1 MTYRRPTSAIWTAV
15 IWFSVSVPV
24 LSELIAEVEP
34 SVSVDCNR
42 FMIAPTRAS
51 ACVPEAR
58 IAVTTAGRFSGMAP
72 TAKATAAVK
81 TTVNLSPRT
90 RFKTIDTTKAIPAI
104 HRICRVSLS
113 SWRVSGVLA
122 ACSACSIPEMWP
134 TSVAIPVAVTTNSP
148 EPRVTLVFMYTMSA
162 RSPSGVPVTSTGS
175 VPLATGRLS
184 PVSADSA
191 TSSVAARSSRPSA
204 GTTSPA
210 SIETMSP
217 GTSCSA
223 AISRSWLSRMTLALR
238 IIIFCRAVTAAAAFP
253 SCCRPRTALKSVS
266 RIRTMPVSHSCRPRL
281 TRPAPSRTSC
291 IRSAYWRTNARHRGS
306 VLPASNALSPNRS
319 ARAAASAE
327 VRPCCPS
334 TCSACSTWSVRS
346 VCQIGPSSPG
356 ASADTGAPVGTVT
369 CPPRASA
376 VSRHGAGRGHMT
388 ALGQVDGD
396 AEEQRAGGQEV
407 RGPVDPEAV
416 TGVAGVDDEQ
426 DREHQGQ
433 HGNDHVP
440 DKARR
445 VHGLVIYPPPL
456 QLRERGEAVGDGGGD
471 AGHQDQGGE
480 HGRAARA
487 DVVDGHRDR
496 GERGGG
502 DDAEGGDLALVHT
515 LEPFREQAVLG
526 GGQRH
531 LGADHGPA
539 GQRAEPGDDHR
550 QGHHVAGP
558 GAAEDGVGHVGERRP
573 RLG

>member
-34 SVSVDCNR
+34 SVSVDCSR

-58 IAVTTAGRFSGMAP
+58 IAITTAGRFSGMAP

-113 SWRVSGVLA
+113 SWRVSGVFA
-122 ACSACSIPEMWP
+122 ACSACNIPELWP
-134 TSVAIPVAVTTNSP
+134 TSVAIPVAVTTSSP

-266 RIRTMPVSHSCRPRL
+266 R
-281 TRPAPSRTSC
+281 TSC

-306 VLPASNALSPNRS
+306 ALPASNVLSPIRS
-319 ARAAASAE
+319 VRAAASAE

-346 VCQIGPSSPG
+346 VCQTGPSSPG
-356 ASADTGAPVGTVT
+356 ASADTGAPAGTVT

-376 VSRHGAGRGHMT
+376 VSRHGAGRGHSA

-396 AEEQRAGGQEV
+396 AEEQSAGGQEV

-433 HGNDHVP
+433 HGDDHVP
-440 DKARR
+440 DKARC
-445 VHGLVIYPPPL
+445 VHGPVIHQAPL
-456 QLRERGEAVGDGGGD
+456 QLGERGKAVGDGGGD
-471 AGHQDQGGE
+471 AGHQHQGGE
-480 HGRAARA
+480 HGGAGGAQ
-487 DVVDGHRDR
+487 VVDEHRDR
-496 GERGGG
+496 GQHGGG
-502 DDAEGGDLALVHT
+502 DDAERGNLLGGHA
-515 LEPFREQAVLG
+515 LEPFREQAVLR

-531 LGADHGPA
+531 LGADHGPPD
-539 GQRAEPGDDHR
+539 QRAEP
-550 QGHHVAGP
+550 
-558 GAAEDGVGHVGERRP
+558 
-573 RLG
+573 